1 MPVMSS
7 SSSTSTNLIAAA
19 GIVIILLSAGAA
31 LLPVADG
38 IPAATIGT
46 LLIAAGLVEAAAA
59 WLRKDGRGFALA
71 AALVTTLAG
80 LLFLVN
86 RTSYFAPV
94 MNLVAGWLLLRSLVL
109 AAAAYRAASPVRLWL
124 GIAALTDLLLGLLLV
139 AGLSIA
145 TLVVSLFGPTPQLI
159 ASFSWVFA
167 LSFVATGM
175 LLLQVASCEREAA
188 A

>member
-1 MPVMSS
+1 MSL
-7 SSSTSTNLIAAA
+7 SSTASTNLIAAA
-19 GIVIILLSAGAA
+19 GIVIIMLSAGAA
-31 LLPVADG
+31 LLPVAEG
-38 IPAATIGT
+38 VPAATIGT
-46 LLIAAGLVEAAAA
+46 LLIAAGLIEAAAG

-71 AALVTTLAG
+71 AALVTTFAG
-80 LLFLVN
+80 MLFLVN
-86 RTSYFAPV
+86 RTSYFVPTL
-94 MNLVAGWLLLRSLVL
+94 NLVAGWLLLRSLVL
-109 AAAAYRAASPVRLWL
+109 AAAAYHAASPVRTWL
-124 GIAALTDLLLGLLLV
+124 AVAALTDVLLGLVLI

-167 LSFVATGM
+167 WSFVATGM